1 MEDLDVGNDFAP
13 DDWDDDDQGDA
24 DVQQPRRRKNYLTLW
39 EKKDIVE
46 EAYAAPQR
54 VKATARKYGVQPK
67 QIRRWRI
74 NANALTGLPH
84 YPEPRTVEERGVIK
98 KAKENVRQ
106 QHQVCRAAKGLVGF
120 CYVQAVGQGGCAT
133 IHGREG
139 CILDTRFLFRSCK
152 GRERHRATTWWS
164 RGGIHTIR
172 IHSSATSAGQRST
185 QELQALLP

>member
-46 EAYAAPQR
+46 EAYAAPRR

-74 NANALTGLPH
+74 NAK
-84 YPEPRTVEERGVIK
+84 E
-98 KAKENVRQ
+98 ENVIVLQHGGVEVEFIPSGYTAVLQVLDKGVHRSFKHFYRENCINWLTQ
-106 QHQVCRAAKGLVGF
+106 QQLPNAKPTRILVARWIRDAWER
-120 CYVQAVGQGGCAT
+120 VTAVS
-133 IHGREG
+133 I
-139 CILDTRFLFRSCK
+139 IN
-152 GRERHRATTWWS
+152 TWNS
-164 RGGIHTIR
+164 
-172 IHSSATSAGQRST
+172 
-185 QELQALLP
+185 LPLHPFEPE